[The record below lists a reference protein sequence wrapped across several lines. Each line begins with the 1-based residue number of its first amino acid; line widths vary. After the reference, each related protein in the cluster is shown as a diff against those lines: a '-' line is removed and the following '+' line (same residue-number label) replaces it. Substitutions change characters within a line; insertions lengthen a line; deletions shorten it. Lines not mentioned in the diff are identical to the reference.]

1 MLIIRPEFFLW
12 EVVSLLALA
21 ALFIAELFGYIDIV
35 VFALGVAV
43 IVVATL
49 WRWGPYF
56 LTRMTVDPTANGG
69 NGRVS
74 VERVIPA
81 PNLPEQVE
89 MSLQDAAEG
98 VAEVNTI
105 GVLNTIITI
114 LRPFRF
120 LRVLSIGDLTLRT
133 KSGAAKLTMYNIQD
147 PEGVKNRIQAYW
159 KEISKKQAA
168 KKAQEEEEAFIRR
181 MTVAVAQ
188 GLRWAQND
196 EFHKFWLSKDGTP
209 EPPKTV
215 PYKNLP
221 APQPQPT
228 PEENPTAQPKPPEEP
243 PPAQPP
249 ANGSSHPT

>member
-1 MLIIRPEFFLW
+1 MLLLRPEFFLW
-12 EVVSLLALA
+12 GAVSLLAVV
-21 ALFIAELFGYIDIV
+21 ALLIAELLGYIDVI
-35 VFALGVAV
+35 VFALAVAV
-43 IVVATL
+43 ILVATL
-49 WRWGPYF
+49 WRWGRYF
-56 LTRMTVDPTANGG
+56 LTYMTVDPFINNG

-74 VERVIPA
+74 VERIIPA

-120 LRVLSIGDLTLRT
+120 LRALSIGDLTLRT

-168 KKAQEEEEAFIRR
+168 KKAIEEEEAFIRR

-188 GLRWAQND
+188 GLRWAQDD
-196 EFHKFWLSKDGTP
+196 EFQKYWLSKDGTP

-215 PYKNLP
+215 PYRSPLP
-221 APQPQPT
+221 APPPA
-228 PEENPTAQPKPPEEP
+228 PEEGKVAQPKPAEEP
-243 PPAQPP
+243 PPTPPP